1 MSLATIE
8 SGIVGIAK
16 KIKAG
21 IELAGEDALKLAG
34 FLQANQAEITG
45 LAALAGSKTSSV
57 VTTGQTVLGAVIGA
71 VKTAGDAASANG
83 LSITFDATV
92 IAAVKAVIKDLEAL

>member
-1 MSLATIE
+1 MSLSSIE
-8 SGIVGIAK
+8 SGIVNVAK

-21 IELAGEDALKLAG
+21 LETAGEDALKLAG

-45 LAALAGSKTSSV
+45 LAALAGSKTSNV
-57 VTTGQTVLGAVIGA
+57 VATGQTVLGEVISA
-71 VKTAGDAASANG
+71 VKSAGDAASANG
-83 LSITFDATV
+83 LSVSLNAEV